1 MNILEVKNLCVSY
14 NNNVVLD
21 NISFKLKK
29 GQYLNIIG
37 PNGSGKTTLVEVL
50 TNLTKSTSGQV
61 IINSDNIGYLP
72 QNLNVKKNFPITV
85 YEVIKSGITKKHNKE
100 LIDKKIKKYLSL
112 MDLAGLEN
120 KTMALLSGG
129 QQQRVF
135 LIRTLITEPEILIL
149 DEPTS
154 ALDPD
159 FREGFYIF
167 LKSLQ
172 ENNETTIIN
181 VTHDLNDLNL
191 DNSLVLYIDKTL
203 KFLGSPKDFTDF
215 EHGGH
220 HNV

>member
-1 MNILEVKNLCVSY
+1 MNILEVNNLSVSY
-14 NNNVVLD
+14 NNNLILD

-29 GQYLNIIG
+29 GQYLNVIG

-50 TNLTKSTSGQV
+50 TNLTNKTSGEV
-61 IINSDNIGYLP
+61 IIRSENIGYLP
-72 QNLNVKKNFPITV
+72 QTLNVKKNFPITV
-85 YEVIKSGITKKHNKE
+85 YEVIKSGITKKTDKQ
-100 LIDKKIKKYLSL
+100 LIDEKIKRYLSL

-159 FREGFYIF
+159 FRDGFNIF

-172 ENNETTIIN
+172 ENSNTTIIN
-181 VTHDLNDLNL
+181 VTHDLNDLSL
-191 DNSLVLYIDKTL
+191 KNSLVLYIDKTL
-203 KFLGSPKDFTDF
+203 KFLGSPEDFTKF